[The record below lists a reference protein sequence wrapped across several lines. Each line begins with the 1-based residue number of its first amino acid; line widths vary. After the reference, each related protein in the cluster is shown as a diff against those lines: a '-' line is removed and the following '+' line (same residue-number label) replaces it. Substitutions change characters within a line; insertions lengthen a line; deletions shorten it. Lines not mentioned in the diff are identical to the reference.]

1 MSKQATPPPNS
12 PPTPSAP
19 SSPLNAAQSL
29 NDYFVDEADR
39 RGHTRE
45 MFDTGAPGYDKAE
58 WITGLG
64 TGPWY
69 RRQVLER
76 LGLKPGQSVLD
87 VAIGTGLVA
96 REIQKLIQPGG
107 EVVGLDPSPG
117 MLAEAKRKLDI
128 ETIEGYAESI
138 PLENDRFD
146 VVTMGYALR
155 HVSSLEQAFNEYLRV
170 LKPGGAVCLMEIS
183 RPTGR
188 VSRVLAKAYIRR
200 AVPAIARLMGEKKEV
215 ARLWRYYWETI
226 DHCVDPDAIMSALR
240 AAGFIDVRCDSSMG
254 IFREYLGKK
263 PAADIDN

>member
-1 MSKQATPPPNS
+1 MSKQATPQPHHPPAAHAANS
-12 PPTPSAP
+12 P
-19 SSPLNAAQSL
+19 LIHGQGLDDYYQS
-29 NDYFVDEADR
+29 EADR

-45 MFDTGAPGYDKAE
+45 MFDGGAPGYDKAE

-64 TGPWY
+64 TGAWY
-69 RRQVLER
+69 RRQVLKR
-76 LGLKPGQSVLD
+76 IGLAAGQSVLD

-117 MLAEAKRKLDI
+117 MLAQARRKLDI

-138 PLENDRFD
+138 PLEDNRFD

-155 HVSSLEQAFNEYLRV
+155 HVSSLDQAFSEYLRV
-170 LKPGGAVCLMEIS
+170 LKPGGTVCLMEIS
-183 RPTGR
+183 RPSGR
-188 VSRVLAKAYIRR
+188 VSRALGKVYIRR
-200 AVPAIARLMGEKKEV
+200 VVPALTRILGEKKEV

-226 DHCVDPDAIMSALR
+226 DHCIDSDAILSALR
-240 AAGFIDVRCDSSMG
+240 GAGFTEVRCDSNMG

-263 PAADIDN
+263 PAAEADD